1 MLAAGMGT
9 IATIASQLGHDV
21 RVIDNNSL
29 YKFYSDR
36 ELMRIAKEFEP
47 QVISFSI
54 TIVNA
59 LTTYRLLKEMRRE
72 IPQVIYLAGGM
83 HAPSCY
89 EEMLEHGIDIVIN
102 REGEVVIGPLI
113 RHLERKN
120 ASDFK
125 VGLNDIK
132 GVSFVDGDGGIHR
145 AAETPLSENFDD
157 IPFVNYDLFNLK
169 DFFKTGK
176 EPAVILINGQR
187 GCPFRCTF
195 CSDQFL
201 RSDRRMASAD
211 YLFQYI
217 KYLYEKYGATYI
229 WISDN
234 NFLIP
239 KKRAADFCRLMISS
253 GLNKKVNLVA
263 QSKVEYALE
272 EEMLLLMKRA
282 GFTKIGF
289 GLERLDPFSQK
300 MIQKTTSMERAH
312 KILSLVKKNG
322 INISLN
328 AIFGF
333 PFDTVELIREE
344 RRLFLELMSYAQNIS
359 LTVLTP
365 IPNTPYY
372 DDYPS
377 ARQWY
382 LNPRLMHA
390 ARSYYAHALDL
401 AMIDVL
407 DINYFNLASDVIKEI
422 KKVFIEFKK
431 INHGQ
436 YVISKNFLFSLFSRF
451 DIFLAYLSK
460 AALKI
465 SPELEFRIFHR
476 MKFWRYYFSTLL
488 FGNKVALPKSGPE

>member
-1 MLAAGMGT
+1 
-9 IATIASQLGHDV
+9 
-21 RVIDNNSL
+21 
-29 YKFYSDR
+29 
-36 ELMRIAKEFEP
+36 
-47 QVISFSI
+47 
-54 TIVNA
+54 
-59 LTTYRLLKEMRRE
+59 
-72 IPQVIYLAGGM
+72 
-83 HAPSCY
+83 
-89 EEMLEHGIDIVIN
+89 
-102 REGEVVIGPLI
+102 
-113 RHLERKN
+113 
-120 ASDFK
+120 
-125 VGLNDIK
+125 
-132 GVSFVDGDGGIHR
+132 
-145 AAETPLSENFDD
+145 
-157 IPFVNYDLFNLK
+157 
-169 DFFKTGK
+169 
-176 EPAVILINGQR
+176 
-187 GCPFRCTF
+187 
-195 CSDQFL
+195 
-201 RSDRRMASAD
+201 
-211 YLFQYI
+211 
-217 KYLYEKYGATYI
+217 
-229 WISDN
+229 
-234 NFLIP
+234 
-239 KKRAADFCRLMISS
+239 MISS